1 MERVM
6 LCAPDWVQGTD
17 TTSALIGG
25 GSWDATQNAAKVA
38 TDDVNDQA
46 ISTDCTLASTQMYF
60 DFQVPRDARAAI
72 ITDHNIDNFGLVRWR
87 GSNTNAWAGATVTM
101 VWSGGT
107 AGQEWGGYGY
117 IQGGIL
123 TGAAISIFEG
133 QLIKFSGHDTIYKVL
148 FNDTELDP
156 VDFPYF
162 TQYIE
167 PALTHDVAIG
177 ETITTICGDFSE
189 EEAVYNSGWFDGVPM
204 TYDYGDVF
212 YGHPSYYSLKP
223 TAEDRALYTIP
234 AVKTFNPVL
243 AQYWHLEIDNTAN
256 PAGVIRIA
264 RVVIARGNQPTINLA
279 PGATSIGWLSNTKVS
294 VTNSGRRLYRK
305 KRAQRNVPCLI
316 KDLPRQEAFATFFD
330 LQGTLDLNK
339 QFYFIFDPS
348 DTSLMHRRSFL
359 ATFEALNPIQFPY
372 AFGGNDVPLNIL
384 EVI

>member
-1 MERVM
+1 MQKVM
-6 LCAPDWVQGTD
+6 ICAPDWTQGSDSVT
-17 TTSALIGG
+17 ALIGG
-25 GSWDATQNAAKVA
+25 GSWDATQTAAKVA
-38 TDDVNDQA
+38 TDDVNDEA
-46 ISTDCTLASTQMYF
+46 ISTDCTTDSTQMYF
-60 DFQVPRDARAAI
+60 DLGVPRDVRALA
-72 ITDHNIDNFGLVRWR
+72 ITDSNIDNNGLVRWR
-87 GSNTNAWAGATVTM
+87 GSNTNAWAGGTLTV
-101 VWSGGT
+101 WQEGI
-107 AGQEWGGYGY
+107 AGQEEGGYGFTP
-117 IQGGIL
+117 GAIL
-123 TGAAISIFEG
+123 TGEAISALEG
-133 QLIKFSGHDTIYKVL
+133 QVIKFSGHDTLYKIL
-148 FNDTELDP
+148 FNDQELDP
-156 VDFPYF
+156 DTLPYF
-162 TQYIE
+162 LAYIE

-243 AQYWHLEIDNTAN
+243 AQYWHLEIDNTEN

-264 RVVIARGNQPTINLA
+264 RAVIARGNQPTINLA